1 MSQIAQTSR
10 RLKLRQLEV
19 LIAVAQ
25 AGNMAKAAGE
35 LAITQ
40 PVISKTIADLES
52 TVGVRLFDR
61 NRRGV
66 ELTLYGRA
74 LFDRS
79 VAIFND
85 LKTGIAELQTLSDP
99 TAGELRIGSS
109 DAVAAGMLTVIID
122 RLSRQYPRLRFEV
135 TLGGGLIDLQY
146 HELQTRSL
154 DLVIGR
160 LPSNI
165 AESIDVTFLYNDPSF
180 VVASPDN
187 QWARQRKID
196 LAKLIDEQ
204 WCLPSLDNYPWSL
217 IADAFK
223 DRGLG
228 LPRKTVTTRSV
239 QVLTGLVETGQFLTI
254 LPRTVLKFRPSEREL
269 KILPVE
275 LGMRSYPVGIA
286 TLKNR
291 TLNPAAKLF
300 IQCARKVA
308 KPLAIRPRDIR
319 FGSSTTPKATEPM
332 SVLRGYCCRKP
343 QQRV

>member
-1 MSQIAQTSR
+1 MPQITQTSR
-10 RLKLRQLEV
+10 RIKLRQLEV

-25 AGNMAKAAGE
+25 AGNMAKAASQ

-52 TVGVRLFDR
+52 TVGMRLFDR

-85 LKTGIAELQTLSDP
+85 LKTAVAELETLSDP

-146 HELQTRSL
+146 RELQARSL

-160 LPSNI
+160 LPSAI
-165 AESIDVTFLYNDPSF
+165 PESVDVTFLYQDPSF
-180 VVASPDN
+180 VVAGAKSE
-187 QWARQRKID
+187 WVRRRRKID
-196 LAKLIDEQ
+196 LADLTGES
-204 WCLPSLDNYPWSL
+204 WCLPSLENYPWSL

-223 DRGLG
+223 DRGSEP
-228 LPRKTVTTRSV
+228 PRSIVTTRSV
-239 QVLTGLVETGQFLTI
+239 QLLTGLVETGQFLTI
-254 LPRTVLKFRPSEREL
+254 LPRTVLNFRPTGSQL
-269 KILPVE
+269 KIVPVK
-275 LGMRSYPVGIA
+275 LGMRTYPIGIA
-286 TLKNR
+286 TLKDR
-291 TLNPAAKLF
+291 TLKPAVQLF
-300 IQCARKVA
+300 VACAQQV
-308 KPLAIRPRDIR
+308 I
-319 FGSSTTPKATEPM
+319 KAHT
-332 SVLRGYCCRKP
+332 RAAG
-343 QQRV
+343 

>member
-1 MSQIAQTSR
+1 MAQIAQTSR

-19 LIAVAQ
+19 LIAVAE
-25 AGNMAKAAGE
+25 AGNMAKAAE
-35 LAITQ
+35 QLAITQ

-66 ELTLYGRA
+66 ELTLYGRT

-85 LKTGIAELQTLSDP
+85 LKNGIAELETLSDP
-99 TAGELRIGSS
+99 TAGELRIGCS

-146 HELQTRSL
+146 RELQTRSL

-160 LPSNI
+160 LPSSI
-165 AESIDVTFLYNDPSF
+165 PESIDVSLLYNDPSF
-180 VVASPDN
+180 VVASPDSR
-187 QWARQRKID
+187 WARQRKID
-196 LAKLIDEQ
+196 LDKLIDEQ

-228 LPRKTVTTRSV
+228 LPRRIVTTRSV

-254 LPRTVLKFRPSEREL
+254 LPRTILNFRPSGRQFKVL
-269 KILPVE
+269 RVG
-275 LGMRSYPVGIA
+275 LGVRSYAVGVA
-286 TLKNR
+286 TVKNR
-291 TLNPAAKLF
+291 TLNPAAQLF
-300 IQCARKVA
+300 IQCAQKVA
-308 KPLAIRPRDIR
+308 EPLARMTD
-319 FGSSTTPKATEPM
+319 
-332 SVLRGYCCRKP
+332 
-343 QQRV
+343 